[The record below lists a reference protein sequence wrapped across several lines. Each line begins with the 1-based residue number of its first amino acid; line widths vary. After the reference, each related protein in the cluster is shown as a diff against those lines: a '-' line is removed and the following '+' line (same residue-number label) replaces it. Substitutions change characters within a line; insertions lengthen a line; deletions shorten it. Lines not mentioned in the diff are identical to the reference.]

1 MTFSL
6 FLYMLWSRQALLG
19 NKPFCWSSL
28 CFLII
33 SIVWSYIY
41 ELWSLEWQGY
51 FSITCLII
59 YLICLFIFKWIS
71 KLKVSV
77 IFQSTSIF
85 DYFCTVINIA
95 TINFGDISGSFPLSL
110 YSKSKQRNKWISTII
125 MNENLSLMEV
135 KHFIHWIKCLICRW
149 KLQVEFVAQGL
160 GFDLNAWYVY
170 EKLQVLLPWV

>member
-71 KLKVSV
+71 KLKVAV
-77 IFQSTSIF
+77 IFQSTSILIIF
-85 DYFCTVINIA
+85 VQLSTLPPLTLVTFLVHFLYPCTAKVNKE
-95 TINFGDISGSFPLSL
+95 TNEYVPLL
-110 YSKSKQRNKWISTII
+110 WMKIY
-125 MNENLSLMEV
+125 L
-135 KHFIHWIKCLICRW
+135 
-149 KLQVEFVAQGL
+149 
-160 GFDLNAWYVY
+160 
-170 EKLQVLLPWV
+170 